1 MPVEM
6 VRNLMLKLPLTR
18 DYSAQ
23 WKFGPMIPAQVPGK

>member
-6 VRNLMLKLPLTR
+6 VRNLMLKQPLTR

-23 WKFGPMIPAQVPGK
+23 WKFAATLPPSGGK